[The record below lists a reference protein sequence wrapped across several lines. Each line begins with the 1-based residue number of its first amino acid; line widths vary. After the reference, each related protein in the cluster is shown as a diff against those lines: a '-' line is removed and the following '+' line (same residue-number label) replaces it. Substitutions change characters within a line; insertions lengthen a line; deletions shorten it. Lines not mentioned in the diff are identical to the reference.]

1 MKGDF
6 FERNFLRFEKQMLL
20 LATDDVSAETMVI
33 RFFSY
38 YMQCLRILFFFFFFI
53 QEFSIDCRGRPTVR
67 GRYTGIVMAI

>member
-38 YMQCLRILFFFFFFI
+38 YMQCLRILFFSFFSYRSSRSNVEAGLRF
-53 QEFSIDCRGRPTVR
+53 VV
-67 GRYTGIVMAI
+67 GIPVL